1 VTGGRLAGKT
11 ALVTGAGGGLGSAI
25 ARVFGAEGA
34 HVFVNDVN
42 ADAAQRTVDDCREK
56 GYAADAAVGDVS
68 HAGGVEAIFEAVL
81 DDGAPLD
88 VLVTNA
94 GVSTATDPDADVS
107 VNPWDRDIRH
117 VSDASWRRMTATHLD
132 GTFYCIRA
140 AVHSMVT
147 QERGGS
153 IVCMSSMAA
162 TAGYGAVHYSAAKA
176 GILGIVRSQARSLGK
191 FNIRIN
197 AICPGSIDAG
207 MLRNFPRDRVEAGIS
222 QIPLGRLGQADDI
235 AFAALYLASD
245 EAAYVTGQY
254 LSPNGGRVIT

>member
-1 VTGGRLAGKT
+1 MTAGRLAGKT
-11 ALVTGAGGGLGSAI
+11 ALITGAGGGLGSAM

-34 HVFVNDVN
+34 HVLVNDVN
-42 ADAAQRTVDDCREK
+42 REAAAGTVNSCRES
-56 GYAADAAVGDVS
+56 GYSADSAVGDVS
-68 HAGGVEAIFEAVL
+68 DPAGVREIFDNIASSG
-81 DDGAPLD
+81 DGLD

-132 GTFYCIRA
+132 GTFYCTRA
-140 AVHSMVT
+140 AVELMVT
-147 QERGGS
+147 NGGGS

-162 TAGYGAVHYSAAKA
+162 TAGLGAVHYSAAKA

-191 FNIRIN
+191 FGIRIN

-207 MLRNFPRDRVEAGIS
+207 MLRNFPRDRVEAGVT
-222 QIPLGRLGQADDI
+222 QIPLGRLGDADDI

-245 EAAYVTGQY
+245 ESAYVTGQY
-254 LSPNGGRVIT
+254 LSPNGGRVIS